1 MAEVRGSARLFARS
15 MIRLAAI
22 PHLYEL
28 GPWRCAC
35 TVKARGE
42 LLGAAGENF
51 RRYGGSVEIRPMT
64 LGDVPAAERV
74 SADAFHEVD
83 LRLAPRGAPAPERR
97 SAAGSAGWIKR
108 TSRFLDTDPG
118 GSWVAEDDRGI
129 AGFATSVVR
138 ERLWILVTFAV
149 RPGSQGHGIGRQL
162 MASAEAYGQRCDRG
176 MLAASDDALALR
188 RYHAAG
194 FALYPQMLFE
204 GKVNR
209 SAIPAVSGIRAGSP
223 EDREWM
229 DDLDRELRGAPHG
242 PDHAALADMC
252 RLVVTAER
260 GGYAYTSG
268 GGTYLLAA
276 RDEATA
282 RRLLWECLAG
292 AEGDFVISHV
302 SGANMWAARVALDAR
317 LVMRTQGFLGVRGMA
332 PPVNYIH
339 SGPLL

>member
-1 MAEVRGSARLFARS
+1 VRARLRHAAS
-15 MIRLAAI
+15 CWARLAK
-22 PHLYEL
+22 
-28 GPWRCAC
+28 
-35 TVKARGE
+35 TS
-42 LLGAAGENF
+42 GAD
-51 RRYGGSVEIRPMT
+51 RR
-64 LGDVPAAERV
+64 
-74 SADAFHEVD
+74 
-83 LRLAPRGAPAPERR
+83 
-97 SAAGSAGWIKR
+97 
-108 TSRFLDTDPG
+108 
-118 GSWVAEDDRGI
+118 WVAEDDRGI

-204 GKVNR
+204 GKVDR

-268 GGTYLLAA
+268 GGTGPRGSLA
-276 RDEATA
+276 
-282 RRLLWECLAG
+282 C
-292 AEGDFVISHV
+292 
-302 SGANMWAARVALDAR
+302 AAWPCR
-317 LVMRTQGFLGVRGMA
+317 
-332 PPVNYIH
+332 
-339 SGPLL
+339 

>member
-1 MAEVRGSARLFARS
+1 
-15 MIRLAAI
+15 
-22 PHLYEL
+22 
-28 GPWRCAC
+28 
-35 TVKARGE
+35 
-42 LLGAAGENF
+42 
-51 RRYGGSVEIRPMT
+51 MT
-64 LGDVPAAERV
+64 LQDMPAAERV

-97 SAAGSAGWIKR
+97 SPQSSAGWIRR

-118 GSWVAEDDRGI
+118 GSWVGEDDSGI

-162 MASAEAYGQRCDRG
+162 MTRAEAYGQRCDRG
-176 MLAASDDALALR
+176 LLAASDDALALR
-188 RYHAAG
+188 RYHTAG
-194 FALYPQMLFE
+194 FALHPQMLFE
-204 GKVNR
+204 GKADR
-209 SAIPAVSGIRAGSP
+209 SAIPAISGIREGTP
-223 EDREWM
+223 DDREWM
-229 DDLDRELRGAPHG
+229 DDLDREVRGAPHG
-242 PDHAALADMC
+242 PDHASLADMC
-252 RLVVTAER
+252 RLVVTVER

-282 RRLLWECLAG
+282 RRLLWECLASG
-292 AEGDFVISHV
+292 EDEFEISHV
-302 SGANMWAARVALDAR
+302 SSANMWAARVALDAR
-317 LVMRTQGFLGVRGMA
+317 LAMRAEGFLGVRGMA